1 MEDVARLTLQT
12 EVQEIIQEIRPS
24 IEEVQIAL
32 TVLLRILEQE
42 QIRIETLNRL
52 QEPTP
57 TEEVFSLPQEP
68 IPIETFGQ
76 QLEPDL
82 TTLAREGVVA
92 IQEGVETIF
101 LHQVQGAIQITV
113 HLRVLTLHRPQP

>member
-82 TTLAREGVVA
+82 ITLAREGVVA

>member
-12 EVQEIIQEIRPS
+12 EVQEIILEIRPS

-82 TTLAREGVVA
+82 ITLAREGVVA

>member
-82 TTLAREGVVA
+82 ITLAREGVVA

-113 HLRVLTLHRPQP
+113 HLRVLTLHRRQP